1 MPFIYFLLILPIF
14 GAELWNN
21 LPKLVDENSL
31 CLTSASLDTMKTGV
45 LSYAIDIFQR
55 ASGIEM
61 PTFNCT
67 STEYPQLFHRCSS
80 SGSFCPVLKQNLNT
94 FLSKMIWKIS
104 PSLCHFAKNI
114 KSNSSLI
121 RPKIYVLRGSVT
133 RGVSLW
139 GCCCSLES
147 KCPLSDRN
155 SKWQCDPTPVD
166 TPRALTGSCGWAH
179 FLTRYMKLYYPDVEV
194 VNLAEG
200 GTSSY
205 SIFVSQRK
213 NIFERKIYS
222 HDLIIL
228 DYSVND
234 MIDLRYSAEYTAAE
248 LKDRL
253 VNVVEYGVDGV
264 IRHFLVK
271 GIMPTI
277 VLLESWP
284 RGYIR
289 SHYFE

>member
-1 MPFIYFLLILPIF
+1 
-14 GAELWNN
+14 
-21 LPKLVDENSL
+21 
-31 CLTSASLDTMKTGV
+31 
-45 LSYAIDIFQR
+45 
-55 ASGIEM
+55 
-61 PTFNCT
+61 
-67 STEYPQLFHRCSS
+67 
-80 SGSFCPVLKQNLNT
+80 
-94 FLSKMIWKIS
+94 
-104 PSLCHFAKNI
+104 
-114 KSNSSLI
+114 
-121 RPKIYVLRGSVT
+121 
-133 RGVSLW
+133 
-139 GCCCSLES
+139 
-147 KCPLSDRN
+147 
-155 SKWQCDPTPVD
+155 
-166 TPRALTGSCGWAH
+166 
-179 FLTRYMKLYYPDVEV
+179 MKLYYPDVEV

-289 SHYFE
+289 SHYFELPQPDEIGYHLAYRKLAEHYNLILWSYRDAVLDKFVDKHQSHFKDYIRLELNHIPEHDFEHSPWHAQLFGADLITGALVTHMKACDEGKRVRQRTSSHSRMYQNNTLLIKQ